1 MIEKNDIQRLI
12 SDIEF
17 QWVWQKST
25 LNTEKKLGYNLT
37 KEEKVL
43 QYRVQR
49 GDGFRGWSNWQNVK
63 EVKRNEQ

>member
-25 LNTEKKLGYNLT
+25 LNTEEKLGYNLT